1 MKLHGQQEIRKNGLV
16 TQTPQ
21 QTLKHMR
28 LFHFSLELVCVNRR
42 LQAFICNLYCLM
54 HEKLYKCK

>member
-42 LQAFICNLYCLM
+42 LQAFIFTSSSIAVADQYD
-54 HEKLYKCK
+54 